1 MARVRRGLWLKISLE
16 ALCCRKASNA
26 ARTSRSPVLG
36 SSRDLRT
43 AIRRFTAG
51 QWFSRLLRDHRVQTQ
66 NGLLFEDRSNS
77 QCPPMMLGS
86 FGAKIL
92 TKLSNRL
99 MLGPWCWYCCRSH
112 GSHPRCCIPEPA
124 VRAFKS
130 TNLTCGVRLCICLP
144 ELLVKRA
151 GGKRS

>member
-16 ALCCRKASNA
+16 AVCCRKVSNA
-26 ARTSRSPVLG
+26 ARTSRSPVLD

-43 AIRRFTAG
+43 AIGR
-51 QWFSRLLRDHRVQTQ
+51 FSRLLRDHRVQTQ
-66 NGLLFEDRSNS
+66 NGLLLEDRSNS
-77 QCPPMMLGS
+77 QCPSMMLGS
-86 FGAKIL
+86 FGAKRL

-99 MLGPWCWYCCRSH
+99 VLGPWCWYCCRSH
-112 GSHPRCCIPEPA
+112 GSDPRCCIPEPA
-124 VRAFKS
+124 VRAFES